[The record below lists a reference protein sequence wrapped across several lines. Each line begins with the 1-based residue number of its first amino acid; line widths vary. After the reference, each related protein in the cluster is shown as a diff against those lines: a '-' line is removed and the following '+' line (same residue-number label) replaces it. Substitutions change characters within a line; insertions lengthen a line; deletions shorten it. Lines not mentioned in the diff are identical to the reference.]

1 MPAVASETKVAPFS
15 PAPATRTASRASDG
29 GDMFSAL
36 VDDSAPPEE
45 RSGPSSRSAK
55 AKTDAPARDRGTNQ
69 ADDKSA
75 AADTA
80 GDAPAKAKSDDT
92 SAASTDTKAASKGD
106 GKTDAKTTIDGA
118 AEQAAADAATTTD
131 GTVTDVQT
139 DPSATVIPIIAAVVP
154 TAPTAIAPAGDAVA
168 ADPLLAANPAIGEI
182 ATPILKPQQ
191 ATGDAGQAQQT
202 APAVDPSATDAAS
215 NADAGK
221 PAAIPAAAPGKP
233 GDAAEAKPAAPA
245 ATPDDHPATARHA
258 ADATANDATAIK
270 TDPTQT
276 PQTLHTA
283 QPANGTAPAG
293 PAHTATNTAAASQPV
308 PLHAVAVEIAAR
320 AGTGKNRFEIRLD
333 PPELG
338 KIDVRLDIDKHG
350 QVTSRLIVEK
360 AETLD
365 LLRRDAPQLE
375 RALQDAG
382 LKTSGN
388 GLQFSLQQQM
398 SQQRDDQP
406 SGHAATAQ
414 MLVTDETAATDIA
427 ARSYSSLAAARGGI
441 DIRV

>member
-15 PAPATRTASRASDG
+15 STPTARTSGRGSDG

-36 VDDSAPPEE
+36 VDDSAPPKE
-45 RSGPSSRSAK
+45 RSVPSRSADSR
-55 AKTDAPARDRGTNQ
+55 TDAPTRDRKTNQ
-69 ADDKSA
+69 ADDKPA
-75 AADTA
+75 AAEQA
-80 GDAPAKAKSDDT
+80 GDTPVKAKSNDT
-92 SAASTDTKAASKGD
+92 SAASSDTKVDAKGD
-106 GKTDAKTTIDGA
+106 GKTDAKTVIDGA
-118 AEQAAADAATTTD
+118 AEQAAADAATTAG
-131 GTVTDVQT
+131 GTATDVQS
-139 DPSATVIPIIAAVVP
+139 DPAATVIPVIAAVIP
-154 TAPTAIAPAGDAVA
+154 TAPTGIALAGDATAA
-168 ADPLLAANPAIGEI
+168 ADTVLAANPAIGEI
-182 ATPILKPQQ
+182 AAPTLKPQQ
-191 ATGDAGQAQQT
+191 AAGDAAQAQQT
-202 APAVDPSATDAAS
+202 APAVDPSTPDTDGD
-215 NADAGK
+215 ADAST
-221 PAAIPAAAPGKP
+221 PAAIPAAAHAKP
-233 GDAAEAKPAAPA
+233 GDAAEAKPAALA
-245 ATPDDHPATARHA
+245 ATPDDHPAAARHV
-258 ADATANDATAIK
+258 ADAAANDAAALK

-283 QPANGTAPAG
+283 QPANGTAPAA
-293 PAHTATNTAAASQPV
+293 PAHTASTATASQPI

-406 SGHAATAQ
+406 SGHVATAQ
-414 MLVTDETAATDIA
+414 MLVADETAATDIA